1 MQVSMTPNRIRKRRR
16 SSSFISPTI
25 IAGCCCCCPAA
36 PFASPSSR
44 CGAFQPPPRP
54 PHLLGW
60 SSRNNRDH
68 PTSSHPS
75 SSSPPP
81 RRGGGADR
89 PPHRLRNRLGNSS
102 RRSRPPPPPRRLRA
116 TTTGGNDDDD
126 DDDGGGGGGS
136 VLGASLLFAGTAVG
150 AGLLALPAETSDAG
164 FAPSIV
170 GLLFCWAYTY
180 VTSLVTL
187 EASWL
192 SSAPP
197 PREDD
202 EGGGGGGVGGGGGDG
217 GGAGFL
223 SISRMSLGPVGE
235 AMTASLFWFLLTAII
250 VAYASEGGTLI
261 SRTAGGFVDPG
272 VGSML
277 FAMPFAYLAV
287 RGTSGVD
294 VVNRILVFG
303 LVASFVGLVGF
314 GLPNV
319 EVSNLMERANWAAVY
334 PRVISIGILSLG
346 AQNVVPTL
354 LRYLDR
360 DPLRTRTAILF
371 GSLLPLTLY
380 AIWEAIFLGVVVD
393 PSSYAADGGTGVE
406 AMAALGQVGGKA
418 ASDLVGAFSFCAVG
432 SSMAGASVS
441 LVDFFQDG
449 IRVLMSGGDS
459 ASGVSSPSSSGE
471 DSRVGKNL
479 ESRTFAAALAL
490 GPPVVIACAYPD
502 MFLVALEEAGL
513 LGAVSLYGV
522 IPAISI
528 LSLRHNSSS
537 EVTCRRADMP
547 GRLGGGDFALIVL
560 VAASLALVL
569 PEIRYL
575 L

>member
-1 MQVSMTPNRIRKRRR
+1 MTPNRIRKRRR
-16 SSSFISPTI
+16 SSSFISTI
-25 IAGCCCCCPAA
+25 IAGCCCCPPA

-44 CGAFQPPPRP
+44 CGAFQPPRP

-60 SSRNNRDH
+60 SRNNRD
-68 PTSSHPS
+68 PTSSLPSS
-75 SSSPPP
+75 SSSPP
-81 RRGGGADR
+81 RGGEADR
-89 PPHRLRNRLGNSS
+89 PLHHRRNRLGNSS
-102 RRSRPPPPPRRLRA
+102 RRSRPPPPRL
-116 TTTGGNDDDD
+116 TTGGNDDDD
-126 DDDGGGGGGS
+126 DDDDDGGGGGS

-192 SSAPP
+192 SSP

-202 EGGGGGGVGGGGGDG
+202 GGGGGGGD

-261 SRTAGGFVDPG
+261 SRTAGVDPG
-272 VGSML
+272 VGSVL
-277 FAMPFAYLAV
+277 FATPFAYLAM

-294 VVNRILVFG
+294 VVNRIFVFG
-303 LVASFVGLVGF
+303 LIASFVGLVGF

-319 EVSNLMERANWAAVY
+319 EVSNLSERANWGAVY

-371 GSLLPLTLY
+371 GSLLPLILY

-393 PSSYAADGGTGVE
+393 PSSDAADGGTGVE

-418 ASDLVGAFSFCAVG
+418 ASDLVGVFSFCAVG

-449 IRVLMSGGDS
+449 IHVLMSGGDS

-471 DSRVGKNL
+471 DLLVGKNL

-537 EVTCRRADMP
+537 EVTCRRAEMP

-560 VAASLALVL
+560 VAVSLALVL
-569 PEIRYL
+569 PEIHYL

>member
-1 MQVSMTPNRIRKRRR
+1 MTPNRIRKRRR
-16 SSSFISPTI
+16 SSSFISTI
-25 IAGCCCCCPAA
+25 IAGCCCCPPA

-44 CGAFQPPPRP
+44 CGAFQPPQP

-60 SSRNNRDH
+60 SRNNRD
-68 PTSSHPS
+68 PTSSLPS

-81 RRGGGADR
+81 RGGEADR
-89 PPHRLRNRLGNSS
+89 PLHHRRNRLGNSC
-102 RRSRPPPPPRRLRA
+102 RRSRSPPPRL
-116 TTTGGNDDDD
+116 TTGGNDDDD
-126 DDDGGGGGGS
+126 DDDDDGGGGGS

-192 SSAPP
+192 SSP

-202 EGGGGGGVGGGGGDG
+202 GGGGGGGD

-261 SRTAGGFVDPG
+261 SRTAGVDPG
-272 VGSML
+272 VGSVL
-277 FAMPFAYLAV
+277 FATPFAYLAM

-294 VVNRILVFG
+294 VVNRIFVFG
-303 LVASFVGLVGF
+303 LIASFVGLVGF

-319 EVSNLMERANWAAVY
+319 EVSNLSERANWGAVY

-371 GSLLPLTLY
+371 GSLLPLILY

-393 PSSYAADGGTGVE
+393 PSSDAADGGTGVE
-406 AMAALGQVGGKA
+406 AMAALGQVGGKSRIRFGGGVLLLRRRFEHGRSVRIA
-418 ASDLVGAFSFCAVG
+418 RRFFPRRDTRADVRRRLGEWSLVAVVVRG
-432 SSMAGASVS
+432 RFAGGQESRIAYLRGCSCAGATRRYS
-441 LVDFFQDG
+441 LCIPGYVP
-449 IRVLMSGGDS
+449 RCPGGS
-459 ASGVSSPSSSGE
+459 RIAG
-471 DSRVGKNL
+471 SRVSVRGYTSN
-479 ESRTFAAALAL
+479 F
-490 GPPVVIACAYPD
+490 D
-502 MFLVALEEAGL
+502 
-513 LGAVSLYGV
+513 SLTS
-522 IPAISI
+522 P
-528 LSLRHNSSS
+528 
-537 EVTCRRADMP
+537 
-547 GRLGGGDFALIVL
+547 
-560 VAASLALVL
+560 
-569 PEIRYL
+569 
-575 L
+575 